1 MGPRDARAYPVCGS
15 RGNLTGRAQPPGQ
28 FILPAGNLG
37 KETRSAKNAT
47 RSVGNINHATA
58 GSVNSSD
65 LESRLESP
73 STSKLIG
80 SFLELRQRAQS
91 LGPKRVAVVVADDEV
106 ALTAAEEALQLGIAS
121 PVLIGN
127 ERNIRDKA
135 EQLKLNALLAEA
147 KFVAAEDPA
156 GTAVE
161 MARDGNVDVLLK
173 GHLRTDE
180 LLSAVLHK
188 ETGLRTGRLLSDVLL
203 YEDTLSGRRRLVGI
217 TDGGLNV
224 LPDLEKKKQILE
236 NAIEV
241 MRSLGVERPKMAI
254 MSATEVV
261 SNSLPS
267 TVDAQALV
275 AMCAAGEFGDVEVF
289 GPVALDCALL
299 RPAADAKGIKHAA
312 AGYAD
317 CMVVPNIEAGNL
329 LGKAVKYLGGSQCAH
344 VVVGAKVP
352 ILIPSRVESADD
364 KVNAIALGVIYA
376 TR

>member
-1 MGPRDARAYPVCGS
+1 MRNGMAES
-15 RGNLTGRAQPPGQ
+15 
-28 FILPAGNLG
+28 
-37 KETRSAKNAT
+37 K
-47 RSVGNINHATA
+47 
-58 GSVNSSD
+58 SSS
-65 LESRLESP
+65 ESQ
-73 STSKLIG
+73 IVG
-80 SFLELRQRAQS
+80 SFLELRRRAQAA
-91 LGPKRVAVVVADDEV
+91 GPKRVAVVVADDEV
-106 ALTAAEEALQLGIAS
+106 ALTAAEEALHLGIAH

-127 ERNIRDKA
+127 EHNIRYKA

-147 KFVAAEDPA
+147 KFVAAKDSA
-156 GTAVE
+156 GTAVQ
-161 MARDGNVDVLLK
+161 MARDGEVDVLLK

-188 ETGLRTGRLLSDVLL
+188 ENGLRTGGLLSDVLL
-203 YEDTLSGRRRLVGI
+203 YEDTLSGQRRLVGI

-224 LPDLEKKKQILE
+224 LPDLGKKRQILQ

-241 MRSLGVERPKMAI
+241 MRSLGLECPRMAI

-267 TVDAQALV
+267 TIDAQALV
-275 AMCAAGEFGDVEVF
+275 DMCAAGELGNVEVF

-299 RPAADAKGIKHAA
+299 RSAADAKGIKQKA

-329 LGKAVKYLGGSQCAH
+329 LAKAAKYFGGSQCAH

-364 KVNAIALGVIYA
+364 KINAIALGVIYA